1 MNFAVPGLVTATF
14 SRRLPGKSMSDTIK
28 LILQFA
34 IFPGFLFSVVI
45 GLLATW
51 VDRKVTARVQYRQG
65 PPWYQPFADIVKL
78 LGKEVF
84 VPEGAS
90 QFVFL
95 ASPLAGLAAATLV
108 VTMLWLFNA
117 APGTGF
123 IGDLIVVLYLLTVPS
138 LALIVGGS
146 ASRNPM
152 GALGASREMKLV
164 LGYELP
170 FLIAVFVAV
179 AKSGSII
186 FGNIISYQAAHGPLL
201 FSLSGLLAF
210 VVVLLAVQAKLG
222 AAPFDIA
229 EAEQEIM
236 CGPLVEYSGAPLAV
250 FRLTKALLY
259 LALPV
264 FMITL
269 FLGGLQLSPAGLAWF
284 IVEYVVILAL
294 LIVLKNTNPRLRIDQ
309 AVRVFWGPVLAIAAA
324 AFVLALFGL

>member
-1 MNFAVPGLVTATF
+1 M
-14 SRRLPGKSMSDTIK
+14 DTVK
-28 LILQFA
+28 LIFQFTV
-34 IFPGFLFSVVI
+34 FPGFLFSVI
-45 GLLATW
+45 AGLLATW

-65 PPWYQPFADIVKL
+65 PPWFQPFADILKL

-95 ASPLAGLAAATLV
+95 SAPLAGLAAATLV

-138 LALIVGGS
+138 LALIIGGS

-152 GALGASREMKLV
+152 GALGASREMKLI

-170 FLIAVFVAV
+170 FLIAVFVVV
-179 AKSGSII
+179 AKCGSII
-186 FGNIISYQAAHGPLL
+186 FGNIISYQAAHGPLIM
-201 FSLSGLLAF
+201 SLSGLLAF
-210 VVVLLAVQAKLG
+210 IVVLLAVQAKLG
-222 AAPFDIA
+222 LPPFDIA

-236 CGPLVEYSGAPLAV
+236 AGPLVEYSGAPLAV

-259 LALPV
+259 VALPLLIV
-264 FMITL
+264 TL
-269 FLGGLQLSPAGLAWF
+269 FLGGIDLSLFGLAWF
-284 IVEYVVILAL
+284 ALKYIVILAL
-294 LIVLKNTNPRLRIDQ
+294 IIVLKNTNPRLRIDQ
-309 AVRVFWGPVLAIAAA
+309 AVRVFWGPVLAVSAA
-324 AFVLALFGL
+324 AFILALLGM

>member
-1 MNFAVPGLVTATF
+1 VDTVKLIVEFAV
-14 SRRLPGKSMSDTIK
+14 
-28 LILQFA
+28 
-34 IFPGFLFSVVI
+34 FPGFLFSVVV

-65 PPWYQPFADIVKL
+65 PPWFQPFADILKL
-78 LGKEVF
+78 LGKEIF

-95 ASPLAGLAAATLV
+95 AVPLAGLAAATLL
-108 VTMLWLFNA
+108 VTMLWSFNA
-117 APGTGF
+117 APAGSF

-138 LALIVGGS
+138 LALIIGGS

-152 GALGASREMKLV
+152 GALGASREMKLI

-179 AKSGSII
+179 AKTGSLI
-186 FGNIISYQAAHGPLL
+186 FGNIISYQAARGPLIL
-201 FSLSGLLAF
+201 SLSGFLAF
-210 VVVLLAVQAKLG
+210 IVVLLAVQAKLG

-236 CGPLVEYSGAPLAV
+236 AGPLVEYSGAPLAI
-250 FRLTKALLY
+250 FRLTRAIMY
-259 LALPV
+259 LALPL

-269 FLGGLQLSPAGLAWF
+269 FLGGLQLTAAGLAWF
-284 IVEYVVILAL
+284 VLKYVVILAL
-294 LIVLKNTNPRLRIDQ
+294 IIVLKNTNPRLRIDQ
-309 AVRVFWGPVLAIAAA
+309 AVRVFWGPVTGLAAV
-324 AFVLALFGL
+324 AFILALIGW